1 MTIFMMILS
10 IILAF
15 QAKKHWKRNE
25 DKSENLK
32 CNSCSPLYKNFDDIK
47 HTTLSERAAL
57 KESARF
63 VYQTIVNDADVL
75 IEIQVPK
82 MCGCSMSKV
91 LPNSARCKV
100 LHWKHIQQELLWGS
114 ESNSE

>member
-1 MTIFMMILS
+1 MLILFNF
-10 IILAF
+10 LAF
-15 QAKKHWKRNE
+15 KAKKHWKRNE

-63 VYQTIVNDADVL
+63 VYQTVVNDHDDDVL
-75 IEIQVPK
+75 IDNQVPK
-82 MCGCSMSKV
+82 MCGCPVSKV

-114 ESNSE
+114 ESNFE